1 MVTSCSIPH
10 IYTRITTL
18 LMPKT
23 ITITIKMVKEWIK
36 KSWGIYTFCSIDAA
50 IQIRSDFMMVPA
62 ASRLWL
68 VITTP
73 LEDKEKF
80 LSFKAPSLIFSTF
93 KHDYKHW
100 SVKLLC
106 SMMRMIQSTTN
117 AHNCHKISYI
127 ANIKNTLFFVL
138 GVVAEQTI

>member
-23 ITITIKMVKEWIK
+23 ITITIKLVKEWIK

-73 LEDKEKF
+73 LENKEKF

-106 SMMRMIQSTTN
+106 SSGWGWSNPQWM
-117 AHNCHKISYI
+117 HNCHKISYI
-127 ANIKNTLFFVL
+127 ANIKNTLFLLF
-138 GVVAEQTI
+138 